1 MIAGPLDEVTR
12 LNKAIGGTPIIN
24 GQYMVS
30 CDAIASLPK
39 IDFVLGGKTFT
50 LEGIDYVLRINQMGR
65 TICFVYLFIEMNELK
80 KKGLILCNAEKSQ
93 NNFANKNNKVTHSE
107 KKGKTKLKKR
117 KEKKKIS

>member
-65 TICFVYLFIEMNELK
+65 TICLSGFMGV
-80 KKGLILCNAEKSQ
+80 S
-93 NNFANKNNKVTHSE
+93 
-107 KKGKTKLKKR
+107 
-117 KEKKKIS
+117 